1 MLWGRGSSYMGH
13 PFVLAPFVEETILFP
28 MKLFWH
34 ICQNSAG
41 HRSKGIFLV
50 PWFCSLFYISVLMKI
65 PHCLD
70 YYSFVVSF
78 EIEMHGSSNFVLHFQ
93 KKKMFGYSGLL
104 AFVYR
109 FENLLINLCKK
120 SQVRL
125 WKRLCWICRSI
136 WYMALL
142 TTLYLSSHEYM
153 MSFPLFR
160 SPSISFSNVL

>member
-93 KKKMFGYSGLL
+93 KKKCLVILGSLHLYTDLRICLSIYAKKVRWDFEKDCVESADQFG
-104 AFVYR
+104 
-109 FENLLINLCKK
+109 
-120 SQVRL
+120 
-125 WKRLCWICRSI
+125 I
-136 WYMALL
+136 W
-142 TTLYLSSHEYM
+142 
-153 MSFPLFR
+153 PC
-160 SPSISFSNVL
+160 